1 MSVTVSDYR
10 ADARRAL
17 PRFLFEYLDGGAQT
31 ERTLRRNEA
40 DLADVSLR
48 QRVLVDVSE
57 VTTRANLLGR
67 SVAMPLVL
75 APVGLAGLY
84 ARRGER
90 QAARA
95 AHRHDIPFCLSTV
108 GACAID
114 EVAEAS
120 GSPIWFQLY
129 MMRDRALASELLAA
143 AQEAGVTT
151 LVMTVDMPAPGLRY
165 RDHHSGFTGSS
176 PQLGALRRML
186 QALARP
192 GWAWDVGVRGR
203 PHTLGNIAPAL
214 GERAGV
220 DDFIAWMAA
229 NFDPTVTW
237 RDLADVRQAWP
248 GKLVI
253 KGILDAQD
261 ARRVCDLG
269 ADAIVVSNHGGR
281 QLDGAPATAAVLP
294 AIADAVDRRLEV
306 LVDGGVRSGTDIVK
320 MLALGADGVLMGRP
334 WVYALASGGEAAV
347 SRLLAQLHA
356 EMRITMALAGLTDV
370 GAIDR
375 GALAPCGSGASTRR

>member
-1 MSVTVSDYR
+1 MSITVSDYR
-10 ADARRAL
+10 AAARRAL

-31 ERTLRRNEA
+31 ESTLRRNEA
-40 DLADVSLR
+40 ELAEVVLR
-48 QRVLVDVSE
+48 QRVLVDVSG
-57 VTTRANLLGR
+57 VTTKATLLGR
-67 SVAMPLVL
+67 SVAMPLAL

-95 AHRHDIPFCLSTV
+95 AHREGVPFCLSTV
-108 GACAID
+108 GACGIE
-114 EVAEAS
+114 EVAGAS
-120 GSPIWFQLY
+120 ESPVWFQLY
-129 MMRDRALASELLAA
+129 MMRDRGLARELLAR

-151 LVMTVDMPAPGLRY
+151 LVVTVDMPAPGLRY
-165 RDHHSGFTGSS
+165 RDHRTGFTGSS
-176 PQLGALRRML
+176 RWVGAVRRML
-186 QALARP
+186 QASARP
-192 GWAWDVGVRGR
+192 VWAWDVGLCGR

-214 GERAGV
+214 RARAGV

-229 NFDPTVTW
+229 NFDRTVTW
-237 RDLADVRQAWP
+237 RDLAEVREAWP

-253 KGILDAQD
+253 KGILDVQD
-261 ARRVCDLG
+261 GQRACDLG

-320 MLALGADGVLMGRP
+320 MLALGAQGVLIGRP
-334 WVYALASGGEAAV
+334 WVYALASGGEDAV
-347 SRLLAQLHA
+347 ARLLVQFQT
-356 EMRITMALAGLTDV
+356 EMRVTMALAGLTHV
-370 GAIDR
+370 PAIDYS
-375 GALAPCGSGASTRR
+375 AVASSCRS